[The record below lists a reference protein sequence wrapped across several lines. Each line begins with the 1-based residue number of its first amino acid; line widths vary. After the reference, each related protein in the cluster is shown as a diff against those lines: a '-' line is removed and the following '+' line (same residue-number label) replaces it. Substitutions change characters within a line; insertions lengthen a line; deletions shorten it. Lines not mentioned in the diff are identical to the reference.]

1 MRKLLTSVL
10 SISMAFGFL
19 CLAVAPVTQASS
31 KSEQSMDALAKAA
44 GLRRLPDSV
53 MDQAWV
59 RPGAELGKY
68 HAIIVMP
75 VDLAYRSKPRASRN
89 EFPLNHEQKRALN
102 EVVPAALASE
112 LVELKG
118 LELTNKRGRHV
129 MVLETAVVDI
139 VSHVPSE
146 PVGRGASF
154 VRILGEATI
163 VIELRDSLTDEVV
176 ARAIERC
183 QVTSNSV
190 HRSNRVWNRSEVRHA
205 AERMSANLR
214 RQVEEFAR
222 M

>member
-31 KSEQSMDALAKAA
+31 KSEQSVEELARSS

-53 MDQAWV
+53 MDNAWV
-59 RPGAELGKY
+59 RPDVDFGKY
-68 HAIIVMP
+68 RAVLVMP
-75 VDLAYRSKPRASRN
+75 LDLAYRQKPRKSRN
-89 EFPLNHEQKRALN
+89 EFPLTDSQKQALN
-102 EVVPAALASE
+102 EVVPAAMASE
-112 LVELKG
+112 LDELKG
-118 LELTNKRGRHV
+118 LKLTDKRGRRV
-129 MVLETAVVDI
+129 LVLETALVDI

-154 VRILGEATI
+154 VRVIGEATI
-163 VIELRDSLTDEVV
+163 VIELRDSMTDEVV
-176 ARAIERC
+176 ARAIERRE
-183 QVTSNSV
+183 VTSNSV

-205 AERMSANLR
+205 AERMSASLR

>member
-1 MRKLLTSVL
+1 
-10 SISMAFGFL
+10 MAFGFL

-31 KSEQSMDALAKAA
+31 KSEQSVEALARSS

-53 MDQAWV
+53 MDNAWV
-59 RPGAELGKY
+59 RPDVDFGKY
-68 HAIIVMP
+68 RAVLVMP
-75 VDLAYRSKPRASRN
+75 LDLAYRQKPRKSHN
-89 EFPLNHEQKRALN
+89 EFPLTHEQKLALN

-112 LVELKG
+112 LDELKG
-118 LELTNKRGRHV
+118 LKLTDKRGRRV
-129 MVLETAVVDI
+129 LVLETALIDI

-154 VRILGEATI
+154 VRVIGEATI
-163 VIELRDSLTDEVV
+163 VVELRDSMTDEVV
-176 ARAIERC
+176 ARAIERRE
-183 QVTSNSV
+183 VTSNSV

-205 AERMSANLR
+205 AERMSASLR